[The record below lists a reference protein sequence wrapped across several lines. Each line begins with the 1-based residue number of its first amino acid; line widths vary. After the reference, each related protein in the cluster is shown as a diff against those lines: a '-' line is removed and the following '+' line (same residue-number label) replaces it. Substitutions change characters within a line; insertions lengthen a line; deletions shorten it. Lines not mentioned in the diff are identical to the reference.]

1 MNRFLS
7 YLYFV
12 ILISFAL
19 EFTLIGYTRLFFSE
33 IASFIST
40 RDLESILTL
49 TGRDNIWN
57 SVFESLREYPFGTG
71 YASDQYLLLDEYN
84 LGILGEVS
92 SAHSIYLESF
102 IAAKYLGLGAL
113 IFSFIYLFRFSEK
126 NFNQNLSR
134 ILQTL
139 IFY

>member
-1 MNRFLS
+1 M
-7 YLYFV
+7 
-12 ILISFAL
+12 
-19 EFTLIGYTRLFFSE
+19 
-33 IASFIST
+33 
-40 RDLESILTL
+40 ESILTL

-113 IFSFIYLFRFSEK
+113 IFSFIYWFRFSEK

-139 IFY
+139 IFYSIICGFTNSGFGGSNINNPWILFWVVYGYSSIVNTANGK